1 MVENGNEK
9 SETWQ
14 NTKIKKIRIYHLG
27 LMNPLFSESSVLNS
41 LILSIFIFASEEKN
55 KQDTMQ

>member
-1 MVENGNEK
+1 MVENGNEN

-14 NTKIKKIRIYHLG
+14 NMKIKKIRIYHLG
-27 LMNPLFSESSVLNS
+27 LMNPLFSESSVLKS

-55 KQDTMQ
+55 KQDSMQ